1 MPLDGTPADWR
12 MLAVG
17 VDRADAATIP
27 CTVALDGSPEAVTAG
42 AVYSPPLEGRQATL
56 TFQNACRLQQ
66 GDRVQLQV
74 ICAG

>member
-27 CTVALDGSPEAVTAG
+27 CAVALDGSAEAATAG

-66 GDRVQLQV
+66 GDRVQVQV

>member
-12 MLAVG
+12 MLAVA

-27 CTVALDGSPEAVTAG
+27 CAVALDGSPESATAG
-42 AVYSPPLEGRQATL
+42 AIYTPPLQGRPATV
-56 TFQNACRLQQ
+56 TFQNDCRLQQ
-66 GDRVQLQV
+66 GDRVQLQL